1 MVIKIEFIP
10 KLELGWFNGWIFLM
24 VHVVLQAIFILTC
37 SKEVKVRLFD
47 RGTGWTKTQKTFT
60 LIGKVF
66 GLINIILIILSP
78 LKFGSIESIIGLIIF
93 LIGITGLV
101 ISIIN
106 FKNAPFDKPITTGL
120 YKVSRNPQI
129 VTVCVIFLGYTLL
142 IGSWLS
148 MIILI
153 FSFLGQHFSLL
164 GEERRLTKQYGD
176 SYLEYKKKVPRYFL
190 FF

>member
-24 VHVVLQAIFILTC
+24 VHVVIQAIFILTC

-60 LIGKVF
+60 LIGKIF
-66 GLINIILIILSP
+66 GLINIILIIFSL
-78 LKFGSIESIIGLIIF
+78 LKFGSIEFIIGLIIF

-101 ISIIN
+101 ISILN

-129 VTVCVIFLGYTLL
+129 VTVYLIFLGYTLL

-148 MIILI
+148 MIILL
-153 FSFLGQHFSLL
+153 FSFMGQHFSLL
-164 GEERRLTKQYGD
+164 GEERRLTEQYGD
-176 SYLEYKKKVPRYFL
+176 LYLEYKKKVPRYFL
-190 FF
+190 FI

>member
-1 MVIKIEFIP
+1 MVIKIEFFP

-106 FKNAPFDKPITTGL
+106 FKNAPFDKPITKGL

-129 VTVCVIFLGYTLL
+129 VTVYIIILGYTLL

>member
-60 LIGKVF
+60 LIGKTF

-78 LKFGSIESIIGLIIF
+78 LKFGSIEFIIGLIIF

-101 ISIIN
+101 ISILN

-129 VTVCVIFLGYTLL
+129 VTVYIIFLGYTLL

-148 MIILI
+148 MIILL
-153 FSFLGQHFSLL
+153 FSFMGQHFSLL
-164 GEERRLTKQYGD
+164 GEERRLTEQYGD

>member
-1 MVIKIEFIP
+1 MVFKIEFIP

-24 VHVVLQAIFILTC
+24 VHVVIQVISIKTC

-66 GLINIILIILSP
+66 SLINIILIIFSP
-78 LKFGSIESIIGLIIF
+78 LKFGSIEFIIGLIIF
-93 LIGITGLV
+93 LIGLTGLV
-101 ISIIN
+101 ISILN

-120 YKVSRNPQI
+120 YKISRNPQI
-129 VTVCVIFLGYTLL
+129 VMIFIIFLGYTFL

-148 MIILI
+148 MIILL
-153 FSFLGQHFSLL
+153 FSFMGQHFSLL
-164 GEERRLTKQYGD
+164 GEERRLTEQYGD

>member
-1 MVIKIEFIP
+1 MVIKIEFFP

-78 LKFGSIESIIGLIIF
+78 LKFGSIEFIIGLIIF

-101 ISIIN
+101 TSIIN
-106 FKNAPFDKPITTGL
+106 FKNAPFDKPIATGL

-129 VTVCVIFLGYTLL
+129 VMVYIIILGYTLL

-153 FSFLGQHFSLL
+153 FSFMGQHFSLL
-164 GEERRLTKQYGD
+164 GEERRLTEQYGD
-176 SYLEYKKKVPRYFL
+176 SYLEYKKKVPRYLL

>member
-1 MVIKIEFIP
+1 MVIKIEFFP

>member
-60 LIGKVF
+60 LISKVF

-78 LKFGSIESIIGLIIF
+78 LKFGSNEFILGLIIF
-93 LIGITGLV
+93 LIGLTGLV
-101 ISIIN
+101 ISILN

-129 VTVCVIFLGYTLL
+129 ITVYIIILGYTLL

-148 MIILI
+148 MILLF
-153 FSFLGQHFSLL
+153 FSFMGQHFSLL
-164 GEERRLTKQYGD
+164 GEERRLTEQYGD

>member
-1 MVIKIEFIP
+1 MVIKLEFIP

-47 RGTGWTKTQKTFT
+47 RGTGWTKMQKTFT
-60 LIGKVF
+60 LIGKIF
-66 GLINIILIILSP
+66 GLINIIIIILSP
-78 LKFGSIESIIGLIIF
+78 LKFGYIEFIIGLIIF
-93 LIGITGLV
+93 LIGLTGLV
-101 ISIIN
+101 ISILN
-106 FKNAPFDKPITTGL
+106 FKNAPFDKPITRGL

-129 VTVCVIFLGYTLL
+129 VMVYIIFLGYTLL

-148 MIILI
+148 MIILL
-153 FSFLGQHFSLL
+153 FSFMGQHFSLL
-164 GEERRLTKQYGD
+164 GEERRLTEQYGN

-190 FF
+190 FI